1 LQVHQHQINQLE
13 RQEQILV
20 VDTLLAV
27 EVVEYILT
35 VVPTDLVEKVVVVEV
50 DLFTIQLPEHNLL
63 VVVEEETLVNLV
75 DLASL

>member
-27 EVVEYILT
+27 EVVEYSL
-35 VVPTDLVEKVVVVEV
+35 PLVEALVEMEVVVMVEIV
-50 DLFTIQLPEHNLL
+50 LAIQLPEHNLL
-63 VVVEEETLVNLV
+63 VVVEEETLANLV
-75 DLASL
+75 VPES